1 MANSNENI
9 QNPKDDQEKMVD
21 EGIQNHSE
29 HTAENK
35 QPESKDNAQKKDE
48 STCLCRFF
56 KKIAEW
62 ICTRKNKNSNKTD
75 ENATENND
83 AAKQAEMKQADTVEQ
98 PNEQRKP
105 SDHLETISKLIGIST
120 VLGILVGGFV
130 IFAYL
135 LKINQLSILP
145 DVISNPSSL
154 IAASTVFIIIFIIIF
169 LVHQILVYSLFPDS
183 VLLKKDIQSPK
194 SPKSNCSDKIFG
206 WVVRLSFMMF
216 YLLIV
221 FTLSKLLKIFLEYL
235 FPQAKNTNISLFLLI
250 FIILAIVMHII
261 YNYLIYYLNSIDKI
275 FIKGIMTVVIALCLS
290 IFGFSDKIAILYFTH
305 SIETFENSSWY
316 LLHNNFQQNNSSQ
329 EINGID
335 KNDLRKIK
343 EKFNCSS
350 FLKKQ
355 KRDNIEPQK
364 KIHCST
370 TPEQRNNALYGY
382 MAWNLGDTKFFCPAT
397 TDNTEADFTE
407 AKGTKEREAAD
418 KLAEE
423 CIVISGK
430 ALQIMPESYIT
441 TNTDGID
448 DNNPVSTG
456 HDNSAIDIN
465 TDVRSKNDFNAQSN
479 TGLTNYNI
487 QPVLPIQSNAKNMSI
502 QINYGS
508 CNHDSP
514 KNKDDH
520 PDIEYTDKKICQ

>member
-1 MANSNENI
+1 MANSNENT

-35 QPESKDNAQKKDE
+35 QPKSEENVQNKDE
-48 STCLCRFF
+48 PTCLCRFF

-62 ICTRKNKNSNKTD
+62 ICARKNKNSNKTD

-135 LKINQLSILP
+135 LKINQLSILT

-221 FTLSKLLKIFLEYL
+221 FTLSKLLEIFLKYL
-235 FPQAKNTNISLFLLI
+235 YPEAKNIYPFVIMIIFAIVLYYFYKNWIKDHNSIYKILI
-250 FIILAIVMHII
+250 KGAMTYIIIL
-261 YNYLIYYLNSIDKI
+261 
-275 FIKGIMTVVIALCLS
+275 CLL

-305 SIETFENSSWY
+305 IIETPENSSWY
-316 LLHNNFQQNNSSQ
+316 LLHNNFQQNNGSQ

-335 KNDLRKIK
+335 KNDLIK
-343 EKFNCSS
+343 LKQNFKCSILSKEEKAKKGIENCS
-350 FLKKQ
+350 L
-355 KRDNIEPQK
+355 I
-364 KIHCST
+364 
-370 TPEQRNNALYGY
+370 PEQRNNALYGY
-382 MAWNLGDTKFFCPAT
+382 MAWNLGDTKVFCPPT

-407 AKGTKEREAAD
+407 KDERGQDTEKRKAAKQLTEK
-418 KLAEE
+418 

-430 ALQIMPESYIT
+430 ALQIMPEGYIS

-448 DNNPVSTG
+448 DGNPENTG
-456 HDNSAIDIN
+456 HDDPAIDIK
-465 TDVRSKNDFNAQSN
+465 TDVRFKNDLNAQSN
-479 TGLTNYNI
+479 AGLNNFNV
-487 QPVLPIQSNAKNMSI
+487 QPILPIQSNAKNMSI